1 MLATRRAGDR
11 ITFTVRVMP
20 RASASGLGG
29 ERAGALVVRVTAPP
43 VDGRA
48 NDAVLALLA
57 EAMGVPR
64 GAVRVESGATGR
76 TKVVSIPVG
85 AEAALQRLA
94 K

>member
-11 ITFTVRVMP
+11 VIFTVRVVP
-20 RASASGLGG
+20 RAAATAVAG

-48 NDAVLALLA
+48 NEAVVALLA
-57 EAMGVPR
+57 ETLGVPR
-64 GAVRVESGATGR
+64 GDVRVESGATAR
-76 TKVVSIPVG
+76 TKIVSIPAG
-85 AEAALQRLA
+85 AEAALRRLA

>member
-48 NDAVLALLA
+48 NDAVVALLA

-64 GAVRVESGATGR
+64 RAVRVESGATGR

>member
-1 MLATRRAGDR
+1 MLATRRVGGR
-11 ITFTVRVMP
+11 VIFTVRVIP
-20 RASASGLGG
+20 RASASGFGG

-48 NDAVLALLA
+48 NDAVVALLA
-57 EAMGVPR
+57 EALDVPR

-76 TKVVSIPVG
+76 TKIVSVPVG
-85 AEAALQRLA
+85 AETALRRLA

>member
-11 ITFTVRVMP
+11 MTFTVRVMP

-48 NDAVLALLA
+48 NDAVVALLA

-64 GAVRVESGATGR
+64 RAVRVESGATGR

>member
-29 ERAGALVVRVTAPP
+29 ERAGTLVVRVTAPP

-48 NDAVLALLA
+48 NDAVVALLA

-64 GAVRVESGATGR
+64 RAVRVESGATGR